1 MATKRLSTDEAKRR
15 AQVVFDK
22 AESRRQEMTRILE
35 DQQAER
41 KAVAEKTARLR
52 ALRLAKEAA
61 DAEAAAA
68 APAVDTGKQGR
79 VPQKRTPA
87 R

>member
-1 MATKRLSTDEAKRR
+1 MPNKRLSLDEAKRR
-15 AQVVFDK
+15 AQVVADK
-22 AESRRQEMTRILE
+22 AETRTREMSRILE
-35 DQQAER
+35 AEQVER

-61 DAEAAAA
+61 DAQAAAA
-68 APAVDTGKQGR
+68 AAAAEDGKQGR
-79 VPQKRTPA
+79 GPRKHTPA